1 MGDSERENGV
11 QEFSNV
17 NEEDETWNDMKHD
30 SSRGKESISLVKRL
44 THSGSGVLPECIFSI
59 VTGCVA

>member
-17 NEEDETWNDMKHD
+17 NEEDETWNEMKHV

-44 THSGSGVLPECIFSI
+44 THSGSGVLPECIFP
-59 VTGCVA
+59 